1 MAKKKATSTPA
12 EAAAGEQNLNNWLAE
27 HPSGGNLRH
36 GAHSSVIKR
45 RYTDLRFRT
54 GRELRGIM
62 DALIE
67 DLGGNDRV
75 TAGQRLLLDNIKS
88 KVITLLCI
96 GKFID
101 SQESPINE
109 KGELLSCLSSN
120 YLAFSNSL
128 RLDLIA
134 LYGMTPKKGV
144 KIPTIEEIIA
154 KGDKE

>member
-1 MAKKKATSTPA
+1 MAKKRNKSTSREAEAGRQNLLAYRETNPTPA
-12 EAAAGEQNLNNWLAE
+12 
-27 HPSGGNLRH
+27 LRH
-36 GAHSSVIKR
+36 GAHSEAIKR
-45 RYTDLRFRT
+45 RYTDLRYRT

-62 DALIE
+62 NALTE
-67 DLGGNDRV
+67 DLGGNDRL

-88 KVITLLCI
+88 KVIVLLCI
-96 GKFID
+96 GKYID
-101 SQESPINE
+101 SQESPIND

-134 LYGMTPKKGV
+134 LYGMASKKPS
-144 KIPTIEEIIA
+144 KIPTIEEIIT